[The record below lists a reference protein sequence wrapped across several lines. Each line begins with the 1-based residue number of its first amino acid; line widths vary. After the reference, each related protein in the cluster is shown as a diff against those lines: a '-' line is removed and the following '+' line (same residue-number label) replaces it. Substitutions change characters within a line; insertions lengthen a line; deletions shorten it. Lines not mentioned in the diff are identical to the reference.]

1 MRWPQKGVH
10 NNSQTIHNKSEQANP
25 FCIYAGNPRP
35 GKERRR
41 WDALPP
47 ATMDGIAG
55 SAAARPRM
63 AKNIVMKTFLL
74 LLLLFC
80 CCCKEG
86 GSRMPGCKHRFSTQA
101 RPSTG
106 QSAPQ
111 SPRMTHPCTTHP
123 GYKQNTSTE
132 YLYKP
137 TSTATLTIPPP
148 PKKTKSGERQIRD
161 FLRTRFPCGCT
172 AWNKI
177 DGGFYVAA
185 QLHLGSGMSRVRV
198 LQKGLRLFPKQWPRV
213 RRLGTADRL
222 GTQFGAGEPGYC

>member
-1 MRWPQKGVH
+1 MIGHGYRPAPHRTTRVVP
-10 NNSQTIHNKSEQANP
+10 SVPSARTVP
-25 FCIYAGNPRP
+25 PRTAP
-35 GKERRR
+35 RCTACLLIDPRRS
-41 WDALPP
+41 
-47 ATMDGIAG
+47 I
-55 SAAARPRM
+55 
-63 AKNIVMKTFLL
+63 
-74 LLLLFC
+74 
-80 CCCKEG
+80 
-86 GSRMPGCKHRFSTQA
+86 
-101 RPSTG
+101 
-106 QSAPQ
+106 
-111 SPRMTHPCTTHP
+111 RMTHPCTTHP

-161 FLRTRFPCGCT
+161 FLRTRFPGGCT